1 MISLLIIIA
10 LVIIFILLLTVW
22 GERNIDKVKN
32 IKWLYP
38 LQIVLIHKQLRIFII
53 DILGAAVIIWFAL
66 FFVNW
71 LQPTLTPAA
80 LFPPPFSGPVAVRAA
95 KVTEGP
101 VVNVA
106 TYTGQVLPYESN
118 DVYARVDGFVNKM
131 NVYQGDYVKKGQTL
145 AKLDLSSLL
154 PKVMKSAADST
165 FWSAELNRT
174 KGLFKDSAV
183 TTSNYDYVRKMYQQA
198 VAQLQL
204 ARTNVSYADIRA
216 GVSGY
221 VAERSIYPGQFVKRG
236 MKMFR
241 LDRLDSIRVQF
252 QVSEGDLPFIKK
264 GDLVWL
270 EFPQVSMQAFK
281 NYNGWKRKIKPLT
294 NNEILSVLGAGKLS
308 EKDFSLN
315 NGVPGMTARVA
326 VVFPAEDP
334 VTHTGTV
341 EVRLSN
347 PGILLKAQSYIV
359 AKFAVSRVQNTIRI
373 VNNAVIQLPQG
384 GKGVYLAPKMS
395 NRGFARLQK
404 IKVGLSSPYY
414 TQVLSGVKPGDFV
427 IYVGQKDIT
436 QGMSVLV
443 IERDKE

>member
-1 MISLLIIIA
+1 M
-10 LVIIFILLLTVW
+10 
-22 GERNIDKVKN
+22 
-32 IKWLYP
+32 
-38 LQIVLIHKQLRIFII
+38 
-53 DILGAAVIIWFAL
+53 
-66 FFVNW
+66 
-71 LQPTLTPAA
+71 
-80 LFPPPFSGPVAVRAA
+80 
-95 KVTEGP
+95 
-101 VVNVA
+101 
-106 TYTGQVLPYESN
+106 
-118 DVYARVDGFVNKM
+118 
-131 NVYQGDYVKKGQTL
+131 KKGQTL

-154 PKVMKSAADST
+154 PKVMKSEADST
-165 FWSAELNRT
+165 FWNAELNRT
-174 KGLFKDSAV
+174 KGLYNDSAV
-183 TTSNYDYVRKMYQQA
+183 TTSNYDYVRKMYRQA
-198 VAQLQL
+198 VAQVQL
-204 ARTNVSYADIRA
+204 ARANVNYADIRA

-221 VAERSIYPGQFVKRG
+221 VAERSIYPGQYVKRG
-236 MKMFR
+236 MEIFR

-281 NYNGWKRKIKPLT
+281 NYNGWKRKIKSLT
-294 NNEILSVLGAGKLS
+294 NDEILSVLGAGKLS
-308 EKDFSLN
+308 KKDFLLN

-373 VNNAVIQLPQG
+373 VNDAVIQLPQG

-395 NRGFARLQK
+395 NQGFARLQK